1 MKQMLTQPLKTM
13 EPIINNTAHNY
24 SQGDNNQNTNPGLL
38 ESILTVCKEGRT
50 WLHVFLDSPMG
61 SQGEIHFRQMVA
73 EVLIRVL
80 SRISPNIVND
90 RNVAPLVVE
99 FTENILDR
107 IKLRHHYAKG
117 WIQESE
123 YVELKI
129 KHTVTLV
136 CTVVNRI
143 ENKMLPLLRVY
154 LCTRFPSFSDIING
168 VLSWFE
174 DRVALTPQKAEH
186 LLREW
191 YTFKQN
197 VTARAKELWAN
208 AVDFYDEKVKP
219 VFKRVVDKVFHRQ
232 KRNA

>member
-1 MKQMLTQPLKTM
+1 M
-13 EPIINNTAHNY
+13 EPTTNNPAFQSVQEDYQRNA
-24 SQGDNNQNTNPGLL
+24 NPGLL
-38 ESILTVCKEGRT
+38 EIIRKVSKEGKT

-73 EVLIRVL
+73 EVLVRIL
-80 SRISPNIVND
+80 SRISPSIIND

-107 IKLRHHYAKG
+107 IKLRHHYTKG

-123 YVELKI
+123 YVDLKI

-143 ENKMLPLLRVY
+143 ENKVLPLLRVY
-154 LCTRFPSFSDIING
+154 LCTNFPDFAEIING
-168 VLSWFE
+168 VLNWFE
-174 DRVALTPQKAEH
+174 DRLVLTPQKAER

-208 AVDFYDEKVKP
+208 VVDYIDQKVKP
-219 VFKRVVDKVFHRQ
+219 GIQRILDKVFHRQ